1 MKKQI
6 ISSILIFC
14 MLIQIHLTQVGCT
27 SFYPAGDNDLSK
39 YSEESG
45 LLLRMQDK
53 TDLDISPANSVF
65 IDSSAEFIYA
75 VGKEYN
81 YSTKKLS
88 DFKGVI
94 EKDKIDSAKF
104 FEINSTKYYIC
115 WLNDNRK
122 ITCEKEM
129 FSTTPDSGSSFWLVY
144 DNNKNEIRK
153 VHDSEIEA
161 VEIQKTNWVATSFL
175 ILIGAAALTLLIF
188 SITYE
193 GITFENGGSF

>member
-1 MKKQI
+1 
-6 ISSILIFC
+6 
-14 MLIQIHLTQVGCT
+14 MLIQIPLTQVGCT

-45 LLLRMQDK
+45 ILLRMKDK
-53 TDLDISPANSVF
+53 TDLDISPENSVF

-104 FEINSTKYYIC
+104 FEINSTKYY
-115 WLNDNRK
+115 
-122 ITCEKEM
+122 M
-129 FSTTPDSGSSFWLVY
+129 LV
-144 DNNKNEIRK
+144 KR
-153 VHDSEIEA
+153 
-161 VEIQKTNWVATSFL
+161 
-175 ILIGAAALTLLIF
+175 
-188 SITYE
+188 
-193 GITFENGGSF
+193 